1 MAVVLVECAVNA
13 FRVKEQVGI
22 QEVWRLRQG
31 ERTQP
36 KCVIVWV
43 TEVIIC

>member
-22 QEVWRLRQG
+22 QEVWRLRRGG
-31 ERTQP
+31 EDPVRV
-36 KCVIVWV
+36 CN
-43 TEVIIC
+43 CMGD